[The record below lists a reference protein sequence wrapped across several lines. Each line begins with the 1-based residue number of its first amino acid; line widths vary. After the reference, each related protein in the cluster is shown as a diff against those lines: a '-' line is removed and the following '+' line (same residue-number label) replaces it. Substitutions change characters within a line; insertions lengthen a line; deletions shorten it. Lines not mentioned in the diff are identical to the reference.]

1 MLITNYL
8 ISGLQLRVKSL
19 TANSLQSNVALARVE
34 NTGTLIKVM
43 MMDFVKTVISTTIQ
57 VYTI

>member
-34 NTGTLIKVM
+34 NTGTLIKGM

>member
-1 MLITNYL
+1 MLITSYL
-8 ISGLQLRVKSL
+8 ISDLQLRVKSL
-19 TANSLQSNVALARVE
+19 EAHPVQNNVALARVA
-34 NTGTLIKVM
+34 NTGSLIKVV

>member
-19 TANSLQSNVALARVE
+19 TANPLQSNVALARVE